1 MKKEMKSGGAIVEL
15 FTNAMNGLNDILW
28 SMPLVFLCLG
38 AGLWFSIRMK
48 FPQVRLFK
56 EMVHLL
62 VHGEKSDT
70 GITPFQAFAATVG
83 SRVGMGNIAGVAT
96 AIFFGGP
103 GAVFWMWVIAFIG
116 ASSAFMESALAQAY
130 KTKTGNGEYL
140 GGPAYF
146 IERALKCKPYAVLF
160 AIATVLGP
168 RILMPGLHVNSI
180 ASTYEEAFGANMIV
194 VGAIFCVVLGLVVC
208 GGIKRIG
215 KIAEYMAPIMC
226 VVYVIMAFA
235 VIGSHITAVPGVLKL
250 IVTSAFGIH
259 PIFGAVI
266 GSAISWGV
274 KRGIYSNEAGQ
285 GSGAIVSAAAEC
297 SHPAKQ
303 GLVQAFSVYIDT
315 LIVCTA
321 SALIILLSGCY
332 NTVGPDGATMLTEG
346 IPGVEYGIRW
356 AQNALS
362 VSLGTWAGKLLAIVI
377 IMFVF
382 TSLMGYYYQAEA
394 NVRYLFKGNRPA
406 VLAMRGIFLFSCFSG
421 VLVNGQIIWTMGDTG
436 VAMMAWLNIVAILL
450 LSKKGFALLRDYE
463 EQKKAGKDPVFHP
476 GQFDIEDTDGVWDKY
491 QNL

>member
-1 MKKEMKSGGAIVEL
+1 
-15 FTNAMNGLNDILW
+15 
-28 SMPLVFLCLG
+28 
-38 AGLWFSIRMK
+38 
-48 FPQVRLFK
+48 
-56 EMVHLL
+56 
-62 VHGEKSDT
+62 
-70 GITPFQAFAATVG
+70 
-83 SRVGMGNIAGVAT
+83 
-96 AIFFGGP
+96 
-103 GAVFWMWVIAFIG
+103 
-116 ASSAFMESALAQAY
+116 MESSLAQAY

-140 GGPAYF
+140 GGPAYY
-146 IERALKCKPYAVLF
+146 IERAIKCKPYAVLF

-168 RILMPGLHVNSI
+168 GILMPGLHVNSI

-194 VGAIFCVVLGLVVC
+194 VGAIFCAVLAIVVC

-215 KIAEYMAPIMC
+215 KIAEYMAPVMC
-226 VVYVIMAFA
+226 VIYVLMAFA
-235 VIGSHITAVPGVLKL
+235 VIGTNIGKVPGTLKM
-250 IVTSAFGIH
+250 IFTSAFAIH
-259 PIFGAVI
+259 PIFGGIV

-315 LIVCTA
+315 LIVCTS

-332 NTVGPDGATMLTEG
+332 NTVGSDGTTMLADN
-346 IPGVEYGIRW
+346 IPHVEYGIRW

-362 VSLGTWAGKLLAIVI
+362 SSLGTWAGKLLAIII

-394 NVRYLFKGNRPA
+394 NVRYLFKDKKAA
-406 VLAMRGIFLFSCFSG
+406 VLIIRGVFIFSCFSG

-450 LSKKGFALLRDYE
+450 LSKKGFALLKDYE
-463 EQKKAGKDPVFHP
+463 EQKKAGKDLVFDP
-476 GQFDIEDTDGVWDKY
+476 EKFGIEDTTGVWDKY
-491 QNL
+491 QKQ

>member
-1 MKKEMKSGGAIVEL
+1 MEL
-15 FTNAMNGLNDILW
+15 FTNMMNGLNSVVW
-28 SMPLVFLCLG
+28 CMVLVVLCLA
-38 AGLWFSIRMK
+38 AGFYFSIRMK

-56 EMVHLL
+56 DMVHLL

-103 GAVFWMWVIAFIG
+103 GAIF
-116 ASSAFMESALAQAY
+116 
-130 KTKTGNGEYL
+130 
-140 GGPAYF
+140 
-146 IERALKCKPYAVLF
+146 CAVL
-160 AIATVLGP
+160 A
-168 RILMPGLHVNSI
+168 
-180 ASTYEEAFGANMIV
+180 
-194 VGAIFCVVLGLVVC
+194 LVVC
-208 GGIKRIG
+208 GGIKRIA
-215 KIAEYMAPIMC
+215 KIAEYMAPVMC
-226 VVYVIMAFA
+226 VIYVAFAFA
-235 VIGSHITAVPGVLKL
+235 VIFLNITKVPGVFKL
-250 IVTSAFGIH
+250 IVTSAFGVN
-259 PIFGAVI
+259 PVFGGII

-285 GSGAIVSAAAEC
+285 GSGAIVCAAAEC

-315 LIVCTA
+315 LIVCTS

-332 NTVGPDGATMLTEG
+332 NTVAKDGTTMLAEG

-362 VSLGTWAGKLLAIVI
+362 KCIGPWASKALAIII

-394 NVRYLFKGNRPA
+394 NTRYLFKENKTA
-406 VLAMRGIFLFSCFSG
+406 VWVMRIVFIFSCFSG

-436 VAMMAWLNIVAILL
+436 AGMMAWLNIIAILL
-450 LSKKGFALLRDYE
+450 LSKKGFALLKDYE
-463 EQKKAGKDPVFHP
+463 AQKKEGKDPVFDP
-476 GQFDIEDTDGVWDKY
+476 EKFGIKDETGVWDKY
-491 QNL
+491 KNR